1 MDRQTRLS
9 PGTGLL
15 TEHLLISEVWQ
26 VVQRTAEAADLVPFH
41 TVVLE
46 IKITF

>member
-15 TEHLLISEVWQ
+15 TEHLLIGEVWQ